1 MFTKFLPRSKKM
13 KKSSTL
19 KFLNPIIALLLL
31 NQICTA
37 LFSDLLGKETFEAVH
52 ETGGILLAAGGI
64 FHLVLN
70 WNWVKA
76 NYFKK

>member
-1 MFTKFLPRSKKM
+1 M

-19 KFLNPIIALLLL
+19 KILNPVIALLLL
-31 NQICTA
+31 NQMVTA
-37 LFSDLLGKETFEAVH
+37 LFSAVMGKETFEAIH

-76 NYFKK
+76 NYFKKNK